1 MVTVSEFASALM
13 SRGFLSKIISGKTIE
28 ALSDFVEEL
37 FSGGL
42 ISYEDYHRIIL
53 ELVEASRL
61 KGSEREEKLREI
73 EQMIL
78 RTNRKVSGLRE
89 KTNLES
95 LLSLIHI

>member
-1 MVTVSEFASALM
+1 MTSVSEFTNALI

-42 ISYEDYHRIIL
+42 ISYEDYRRIIF

-61 KGSEREEKLREI
+61 GGEKREEKLREI
-73 EQMIL
+73 EQMIQ
-78 RTNRKVSGLRE
+78 NVQK
-89 KTNLES
+89 
-95 LLSLIHI
+95 